1 MSQAEPIALDIKST
15 ARMLAVSVSTVER
28 LVRLGDFPKPRKV
41 SGRRVVYL
49 MDEVKG
55 WLAARPVSD
64 LLPPPNTGA
73 PKPRRKPA
81 PVT

>member
-1 MSQAEPIALDIKST
+1 MSQIEPIALDIKAT
-15 ARMLAVSVSTVER
+15 ARLLAVSVSTVER
-28 LVRLGDFPKPRKV
+28 LVRVGDFPKPRKV

-49 MDEVKG
+49 VEEVKG

-73 PKPRRKPA
+73 PKPRKKSA
-81 PVT
+81 

>member
-1 MSQAEPIALDIKST
+1 MNQIEPIALDIRAT
-15 ARMLAVSVSTVER
+15 AQMLAVSVSTVER
-28 LVRLGDFPKPRKV
+28 LVRVGDFPKPRKV

-49 MDEVKG
+49 VDEVRG

-73 PKPRRKPA
+73 PKPRRRSA
-81 PVT
+81 